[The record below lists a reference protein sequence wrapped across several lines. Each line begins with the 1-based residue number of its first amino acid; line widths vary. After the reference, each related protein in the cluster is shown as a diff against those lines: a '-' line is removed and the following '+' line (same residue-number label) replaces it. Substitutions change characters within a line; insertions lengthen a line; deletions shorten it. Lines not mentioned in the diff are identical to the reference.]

1 MKDVSPGS
9 GAMTLLTPDQ
19 IEQIIAAA
27 KKILAEIGTKYL
39 DDKAIKYLKDLGLAP
54 ADDGLVKITAP
65 VIDRALASAP
75 KGVMIYDRD
84 GQPAMDLSA
93 GHIYFGSLTNGFKY
107 LDPAGGQELPL
118 GRKEEAAM
126 VRLSDALP
134 HIHYAMNSGTLCDC
148 EHGYPGAEAF
158 AIVYENTTKPIGFTT
173 NDFDS
178 CVEAVELASALA
190 GGPEALAAKPFL
202 VHYAE
207 PISPLVH
214 NADSCR
220 KLMFLA
226 EKSVPVTYTPYTM
239 MGGTGPMDFA
249 AALSMVTAEIL
260 AGLVLHQ
267 AVNPGAPFIFGG
279 MPSYLEMRHS
289 IGVMGAP
296 ELHMLVAAEA
306 EISHY
311 LGFPFFGT
319 AGCSDARTVDL
330 QAAAE
335 GTMSIMSALLS
346 KANLIHDLG
355 LMGHGE
361 STSPEMLVLSDELI
375 GMLHPFRRGIEV
387 SEKTLAHQVIAEVG
401 PGGHFLTHKHTMSN
415 FRMLS
420 FSKLLDRTR
429 TFMDGT
435 LGKRLKQTTLALLE
449 NHQSKPLEDEK
460 AEIIAAFRAKWQ
472 A

>member
-1 MKDVSPGS
+1 
-9 GAMTLLTPDQ
+9 
-19 IEQIIAAA
+19 
-27 KKILAEIGTKYL
+27 
-39 DDKAIKYLKDLGLAP
+39 
-54 ADDGLVKITAP
+54 
-65 VIDRALASAP
+65 
-75 KGVMIYDRD
+75 
-84 GQPAMDLSA
+84 
-93 GHIYFGSLTNGFKY
+93 
-107 LDPAGGQELPL
+107 
-118 GRKEEAAM
+118 M
-126 VRLSDALP
+126 VRLTDALP

-178 CVEAVELASALA
+178 CVEAVEMAATLA
-190 GGPEALAAKPFL
+190 GGTEQLASRPFL

-249 AALSMVTAEIL
+249 AALSMVTAEIM

-267 AVNPGAPFIFGG
+267 AVRPGAPFIMGG

-306 EISHY
+306 EISNY

-319 AGCSDARTVDL
+319 AGCSDARTIDL
-330 QAAAE
+330 QAASE
-335 GTMSIMSALLS
+335 GTMSIMSALMS

-375 GMLHPFRRGIEV
+375 GMLYPFRKGIEV
-387 SEKTLAHQVIAEVG
+387 NDKTLAHNVIAEVG
-401 PGGHFLTHKHTMSN
+401 PGGHFLTHKHTVSN

-420 FSKLLDRTR
+420 FSKLMDRSR

-435 LGKRLKQTTLALLE
+435 LGKRLKRTTLELLE
-449 NHQSKPLEDEK
+449 NHQPKSLEETK
-460 AEIIAAFRAKWQ
+460 GEIIAAFRARWRAEYAQ
-472 A
+472 ERQSPGR

>member
-1 MKDVSPGS
+1 
-9 GAMTLLTPDQ
+9 MTLLTPEQ
-19 IEQIIAAA
+19 IDQIIAAA

-39 DDKAIKYLKDLGLAP
+39 DDQALKYLKGLGLTP
-54 ADDGLVKITAP
+54 ADDGLVMIP
-65 VIDRALASAP
+65 GDVIDRALASAP

-84 GQPAMDLSA
+84 GNPAMDLSA

-107 LDPAGGQELPL
+107 LDPATDQELPL
-118 GRKEEAAM
+118 GKKEEAAM

-158 AIVYENTTKPIGFTT
+158 AVVYENTTKPIGFTT

-178 CVEAVELASALA
+178 CVEAVELAAALA

-202 VHYAE
+202 IHYAE

-226 EKSVPVTYTPYTM
+226 ERSVPVTYTPYTM

-249 AALSMVTAEIL
+249 AALAMVTAEIL

-267 AVNPGAPFIFGG
+267 AVRLGAPFIMGG

-330 QAAAE
+330 QAASE

-387 SEKTLAHQVIAEVG
+387 NEKTLARDVIAEVG

-415 FRMLS
+415 FRKLS
-420 FSKLLDRTR
+420 FSKLMDRTR
-429 TFMDGT
+429 TFMDSPFT
-435 LGKRLKQTTLALLE
+435 ERLKKTTLDLIE
-449 NHQSKPLEDEK
+449 KHQPQPLEDHK
-460 AEIIAAFRAKWQ
+460 AQIIAGFRQKWR
-472 A
+472 AG